1 MPPRGESKVEDFDL
15 IAHIEDEPVKPEKG
29 ADDSEED
36 DEAEEVVVQ
45 KYKKI
50 VPNIH
55 ELWIQLSPNLN
66 EFESLINK
74 TFDQG
79 LQCIKSFVRWNKHKD
94 LVDYSKVLEDWDWE
108 DTVGDDWDTPDTDFL
123 DPDSWVHDDPI
134 FKRKGETV
142 KNLLNSAYNKAK
154 KFLGRFQPLLE
165 IYWRNKEFKVP
176 RLLER
181 QLKSPVDYLENTLKL
196 LKYYSLMFKA
206 KLPAQ
211 TDIGLL
217 QLDSK
222 AIKGK
227 LIDTPGDIIKEIEKV
242 LPEELR
248 IRLKTSI
255 NWLNEST
262 KKLQANVT
270 NVEEF
275 VVQLGCLKEI
285 NEKFQDYKDTSS
297 LAQQMLEMIAHERET
312 GIKTVTKE
320 D

>member
-1 MPPRGESKVEDFDL
+1 
-15 IAHIEDEPVKPEKG
+15 
-29 ADDSEED
+29 
-36 DEAEEVVVQ
+36 
-45 KYKKI
+45 
-50 VPNIH
+50 
-55 ELWIQLSPNLN
+55 
-66 EFESLINK
+66 
-74 TFDQG
+74 
-79 LQCIKSFVRWNKHKD
+79 
-94 LVDYSKVLEDWDWE
+94 
-108 DTVGDDWDTPDTDFL
+108 
-123 DPDSWVHDDPI
+123 
-134 FKRKGETV
+134 
-142 KNLLNSAYNKAK
+142 
-154 KFLGRFQPLLE
+154 
-165 IYWRNKEFKVP
+165 
-176 RLLER
+176 
-181 QLKSPVDYLENTLKL
+181 
-196 LKYYSLMFKA
+196 MFKA

-312 GIKTVTKE
+312 GIKSVAKE